1 MLHETSNAAIRSIF
15 RESHRLLAKGGFML
29 HSEARPLPGD
39 PFNVFMQD
47 WSTHN
52 NAEPFLGTLQDLD
65 VLKLV
70 QDAGFGDQA
79 FEMRV
84 PSVWMPG
91 AWDHD
96 AKAGRRGSW
105 YVAGGRK

>member
-1 MLHETSNAAIRSIF
+1 
-15 RESHRLLAKGGFML
+15 ML

-65 VLKLV
+65 VLSLV